1 MKKKRNL
8 LAPGAQKH
16 AQKRR
21 SVRSVVRQPPIE
33 LYCPK
38 CGMFLAAVWPGS
50 SAMCPIHRVWVHAEK
65 PPEKSLDTNRRP
77 ADSYLMPSRHD

>member
-65 PPEKSLDTNRRP
+65 PPRKKS
-77 ADSYLMPSRHD
+77 